1 MLMCGECKS
10 WKVESAGCNEA
21 LLCQI
26 PTNELALKQHHMGN
40 EMIPVLKSVKII
52 IDNKASK

>member
-1 MLMCGECKS
+1 MCGECKS

-40 EMIPVLKSVKII
+40 EMILVLKSVKII